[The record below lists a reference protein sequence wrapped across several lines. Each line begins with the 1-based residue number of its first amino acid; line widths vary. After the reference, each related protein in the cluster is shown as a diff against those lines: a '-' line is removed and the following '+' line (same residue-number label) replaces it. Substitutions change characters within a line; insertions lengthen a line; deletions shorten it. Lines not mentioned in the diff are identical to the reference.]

1 MGPAIRRAPRLA
13 TLDGARIGFVCNKK
27 TNNEVLM
34 DALVAALRESTTL
47 AATHKWKK
55 SSVYAA
61 LPKRAMNE
69 VLERCDAL
77 VAGPGD

>member
-27 TNNEVLM
+27 TNSG
-34 DALVAALRESTTL
+34 ALI
-47 AATHKWKK
+47 
-55 SSVYAA
+55 
-61 LPKRAMNE
+61 
-69 VLERCDAL
+69 DAL